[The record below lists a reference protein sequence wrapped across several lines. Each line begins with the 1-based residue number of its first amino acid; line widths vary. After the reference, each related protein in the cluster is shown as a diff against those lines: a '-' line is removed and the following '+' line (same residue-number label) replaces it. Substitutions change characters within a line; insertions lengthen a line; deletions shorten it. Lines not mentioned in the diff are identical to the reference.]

1 MNRTAA
7 TIALGAAILLL
18 TGSGCSATPHY
29 APPSTTYYISPD
41 GDDRSAG
48 TSPGEAWRSLARAER
63 TALEAGDKLLLKGG
77 ALFAGSLTVGEGEAG
92 NAERP
97 VVIGSYGGG
106 RATVAATDSPGVSI
120 YNTAGVEIHDL
131 KVTGKGSSFVRD
143 GGINLFSD
151 LPGSKKLDHVAVSEV
166 DISGFRAGIA
176 VGGADGSTGFKNVR
190 VSQAK
195 LHDNKDV
202 GLLTYGPDF
211 NADRPSYAH
220 QNIRIERVEAHHNSG
235 DPKTTETH
243 SGNGIVLG
251 GVRDA
256 TVRDSSAH
264 DNGTRASAESP
275 AGPVGIWAYDA
286 TEVLLEHNTS
296 FRNRTGTA
304 VDGAGFGL
312 DSNVSSSTI
321 QYNLAFQND
330 GPGYYVYANKK
341 NGAHRDN
348 TIRYNIATD
357 NGRKLPVNGALAIH
371 GEDIRDLDIYQNTL
385 VMSDSPN
392 GPGPAIRLREGQT
405 GVTVRNNILVTD
417 GAPLITAEKG
427 LEPRNVVLQGN
438 NYSTAAGSWS
448 IDWAARTYPDLD
460 AWRTATGQER
470 ADGRPSGLS
479 VGPCFAGGE
488 LPGIRSAEDASM
500 IVPDCTALAGKGL
513 DLRALFGTDPGTVDY
528 FGRTTGTPPPVG
540 AAVPSVT
547 D

>member
-7 TIALGAAILLL
+7 ATALAAATLLIAG
-18 TGSGCSATPHY
+18 TGCSATPHY
-29 APPSTTYYISPD
+29 APPSTTYYVSPD

-63 TALEAGDKLLLKGG
+63 TALDAGDKLLLKGG
-77 ALFAGSLTVGEGEAG
+77 ARFAGTLTVGEAEAG
-92 NAERP
+92 SADRP

-106 RATVAATDSPGVSI
+106 RATVVATGTPGLSVH
-120 YNTAGVEIHDL
+120 NTAGVEIRDL
-131 KVTGKGSSFVRD
+131 KVTGKGSSYLRE
-143 GGINLFSD
+143 GGINLYSD
-151 LPGSKKLDHVAVSEV
+151 LPGGEQLDHVTVSHV
-166 DISGFRAGIA
+166 DVSGFRAGIA
-176 VGGADGSTGFKNVR
+176 VGGAEGSAGFMNVR
-190 VSQAK
+190 VSEAQ

-211 NADRPSYAH
+211 NAARPSYAH
-220 QNIRIERVEAHHNSG
+220 QNILVERVEAHHNTG

-243 SGNGIVLG
+243 SGNGIILG

-264 DNGTRASAESP
+264 DNGTRAAAAAP

-296 FRNRTGTA
+296 FRNHTGNA

-330 GPGYYVYANKK
+330 GPGYYAYASKK

-417 GAPLITAEKG
+417 KAPLITAEKG
-427 LEPRNVVLQGN
+427 LGPRNVILQGN
-438 NYSTAAGSWS
+438 NYSTPAGSWS
-448 IDWAARTYPDLD
+448 IDWAARSYPDLD
-460 AWRTATGQER
+460 TWRTATGQER

-479 VGPCFAGGE
+479 VDPCFAGGE
-488 LPGIRSAEDASM
+488 LPDIRSAADASL
-500 IVPDCTALAGKGL
+500 IVPDCAVLAGKGL
-513 DLRALFGTDPGTVDY
+513 DLRALFDTDPGTVDY
-528 FGRTTGTPPPVG
+528 FGRAAGTPPPVG